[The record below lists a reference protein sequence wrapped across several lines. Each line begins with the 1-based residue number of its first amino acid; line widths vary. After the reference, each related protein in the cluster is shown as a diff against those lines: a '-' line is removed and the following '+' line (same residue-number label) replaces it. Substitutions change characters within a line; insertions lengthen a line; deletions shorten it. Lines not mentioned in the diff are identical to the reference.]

1 MSVTAQ
7 ELNTNLTTQN
17 QDDVCEILYI
27 DEVRVRAVEAQMPV
41 EETILA
47 VSEVFKVL
55 SDPTRARIVFALS
68 QTELCVCD
76 LTRALDI
83 AQPKISRHLKILRE
97 TGVLLDRRQ
106 GQWIHYRLHPELGLW
121 AAQVVQAYARGC
133 GDKEP
138 YATDRRR
145 MTASDLVCG

>member
-76 LTRALDI
+76 LAALLNLSDS
-83 AQPKISRHLKILRE
+83 AVSHQLRLLRSLRLVKYRKV
-97 TGVLLDRRQ
+97 GRLAYYSLDDDHSQRLLLDALEHVRQ
-106 GQWIHYRLHPELGLW
+106 
-121 AAQVVQAYARGC
+121 
-133 GDKEP
+133 
-138 YATDRRR
+138 AT
-145 MTASDLVCG
+145 A